1 MTPPEVASTI
11 TAGLLLGW
19 SVAWPPGPVNAE
31 MIRRGLTRGFAPA
44 VAVGF
49 GACTADF
56 LWALAV
62 AGGAGALAGL
72 PGVRPALAGVSLVLL
87 LFLAWTFLSGAF
99 LAWQRSRH
107 PALHT
112 VGHPAGHP
120 IPGPVVKERF
130 AGTRGGYLLG
140 LTMALA
146 SPWNIAFWLAVIGSQ
161 AGSQAGGPNG
171 GALSFRIS
179 LLLAGA
185 VVFAAATWT
194 VVLCSAVRLGA
205 RFATPAW
212 EITTQAATGV
222 LMIYFAVRLLLR
234 LAGG

>member
-11 TAGLLLGW
+11 AAGLVLGW

-31 MIRRGLTRGFAPA
+31 MIRRGLTRGFRPA
-44 VAVGF
+44 AAVGF

-99 LAWQRSRH
+99 RAWQRSRR
-107 PALHT
+107 PAA
-112 VGHPAGHP
+112 HPAGP
-120 IPGPVVKERF
+120 PSAGPDVKERF

-161 AGSQAGGPNG
+161 AGAQGGEP
-171 GALSFRIS
+171 LSFQTS

-185 VVFAAATWT
+185 VVFAAAAWT
-194 VVLCSAVRLGA
+194 VVLCSAVQLGA

-212 EITTQAATGV
+212 EITTQAVTGV

-234 LAGG
+234 MVAG

>member
-1 MTPPEVASTI
+1 MTTPGALGTI
-11 TAGLLLGW
+11 VTGLLLGW

-31 MIRRGLTRGFAPA
+31 MIRRGLTRGFWPA
-44 VAVGF
+44 AAVGF

-62 AGGAGALAGL
+62 AGGAGVLAGL

-87 LFLAWTFLSGAF
+87 LFLAWTFLAGAF
-99 LAWQRSRH
+99 HAWQRARH
-107 PALHT
+107 DIA
-112 VGHPAGHP
+112 A
-120 IPGPVVKERF
+120 PVAKERF
-130 AGTRGGYLLG
+130 AGARGGYLLG

-161 AGSQAGGPNG
+161 AGSQAGSPAGGPPGAAAG
-171 GALSFRIS
+171 GPASFATS

-185 VVFAAATWT
+185 VVFAAAVWT
-194 VVLCSAVRLGA
+194 VVLGSAVQLGA

-212 EITTQAATGV
+212 EITTQAVTGA
-222 LMIYFAVRLLLR
+222 LMVYFAVRLLLR
-234 LAGG
+234 LLAA

>member
-1 MTPPEVASTI
+1 MSAPEVAGTI

-31 MIRRGLTRGFAPA
+31 MIRRGLTRGFWPA
-44 VAVGF
+44 AAVGF

-72 PGVRPALAGVSLVLL
+72 PGVRPALAGISLALL
-87 LFLAWTFLSGAF
+87 LLLAWTFLSGAF
-99 LAWQRSRH
+99 GAWQRSRH
-107 PALHT
+107 P
-112 VGHPAGHP
+112 HPASAP
-120 IPGPVVKERF
+120 PVAKERF
-130 AGTRGGYLLG
+130 AGARGGYLLG

-161 AGSQAGGPNG
+161 AGGPAGAAAGGP
-171 GALSFRIS
+171 ASFATS

-185 VVFAAATWT
+185 VVFAAAVWT
-194 VVLCSAVRLGA
+194 VVLGSAVQLGA

-212 EITTQAATGV
+212 EITTQAVTGV
-222 LMIYFAVRLLLR
+222 LMVYFAVQLLLR
-234 LAGG
+234 LLAA

>member
-11 TAGLLLGW
+11 AAGLVLGW

-31 MIRRGLTRGFAPA
+31 MIRRGLTRGFRPA
-44 VAVGF
+44 AAVGF

-62 AGGAGALAGL
+62 AGGAGALAG
-72 PGVRPALAGVSLVLL
+72 VSLVLL

-99 LAWQRSRH
+99 RAWQRSRR
-107 PALHT
+107 
-112 VGHPAGHP
+112 PAGP
-120 IPGPVVKERF
+120 PSAGPGVKERF

-161 AGSQAGGPNG
+161 AGAQGGEP
-171 GALSFRIS
+171 LSFQTS

-185 VVFAAATWT
+185 VVFAAAAWT
-194 VVLCSAVRLGA
+194 VVLCSAVQLGA

-212 EITTQAATGV
+212 EITTQAVTGV

-234 LAGG
+234 MAAG